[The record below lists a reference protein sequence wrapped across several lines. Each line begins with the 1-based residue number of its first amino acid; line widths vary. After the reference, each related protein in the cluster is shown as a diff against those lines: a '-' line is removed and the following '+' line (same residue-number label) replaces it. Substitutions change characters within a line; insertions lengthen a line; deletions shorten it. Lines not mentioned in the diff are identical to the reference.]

1 MGVPFRDV
9 STTRNERAAMSDTF
23 LAVGPDAPTLCGDW
37 TANDLLAH
45 LLVRERRPDAAG
57 GILIPALAKR
67 TQRVMDQVGAGD
79 FAANVRT
86 FRSGPPLWSPFA
98 VPLLGDRA
106 NLFEF
111 FVHHEDL
118 RRAQP
123 HWEPRPDDGSRDD
136 DLWGGLKTMGKL
148 LLRKSPVG
156 VVFRSADRTDVV
168 AKKGARSVTL
178 VGLPGEIAL
187 VAFGRSPDLARLV
200 IQGDA
205 ADIDA
210 FNAAPK
216 GV

>member
-1 MGVPFRDV
+1 M

-57 GILIPALAKR
+57 GILVPALAKR
-67 TQRVMDQVGAGD
+67 TQKVMDQVAAGD
-79 FAANVRT
+79 YAANVQT

-123 HWEPRPDDGSRDD
+123 EWEPRADDGSRDD
-136 DLWGGLKTMGKL
+136 DLWGALKTMGKL

-156 VVFRSADRTDVV
+156 VTFRCAGRDDVV
-168 AKKGARSVTL
+168 VKKAERGVVL

-187 VAFGRSPDLARLV
+187 VAFGRSPELARVV

-205 ADIDA
+205 ADVA
-210 FNAAPK
+210 SFEASPK
-216 GV
+216 GI

>member
-1 MGVPFRDV
+1 V

-57 GILIPALAKR
+57 GILVPALAKR
-67 TQRVMDQVGAGD
+67 TQKVMDQVAEGD
-79 FAANVRT
+79 YAANVQT

-111 FVHHEDL
+111 FIHHEDL

-123 HWEPRPDDGSRDD
+123 EWEPRADDGSRDD
-136 DLWGGLKTMGKL
+136 DLWGALKTMGKL

-156 VVFRSADRTDVV
+156 VTFRSAGRDDVV
-168 AKKGARSVTL
+168 VKKAERGVII

-187 VAFGRSPDLARLV
+187 VAFGRSPELARVV

-205 ADIDA
+205 ADIAA
-210 FNAAPK
+210 FEAAPK
-216 GV
+216 GI

>member
-1 MGVPFRDV
+1 
-9 STTRNERAAMSDTF
+9 MSDTF
-23 LAVGPDAPTLCGDW
+23 LEVGPDASTLCGDW

-57 GILIPALAKR
+57 GILISALAGY
-67 TQRVMDQVGAGD
+67 TQKVMDQVAAND
-79 FAANVRT
+79 FAANVQT
-86 FRSGPPLWSPFA
+86 FRSGPPMWSPFA
-98 VPLLGDRA
+98 LPLLGDKA

-111 FVHHEDL
+111 YVHHEDL

-123 HWEPRPDDGSRDD
+123 DWEPRADDGSRDD
-136 DLWGGLKTMGKL
+136 DLWASLKTMAKL

-156 VVFRSADRTDVV
+156 VTLRSAGRDDVV
-168 AKKGARSVTL
+168 VKKGDRSVIL

-187 VAFGRSPDLARLV
+187 VAYGRSPDLTRLI

-205 ADIDA
+205 ADVDA

>member
-1 MGVPFRDV
+1 
-9 STTRNERAAMSDTF
+9 
-23 LAVGPDAPTLCGDW
+23 
-37 TANDLLAH
+37 
-45 LLVRERRPDAAG
+45 
-57 GILIPALAKR
+57 
-67 TQRVMDQVGAGD
+67 MDQVGAGD

-123 HWEPRPDDGSRDD
+123 QWEPRPDDGSRDD
-136 DLWGGLKTMGKL
+136 DLWGGLKSMGKL

-156 VVFRSADRTDVV
+156 VIFRSADRTDVV
-168 AKKGARSVTL
+168 AKKGERSVTL

-187 VAFGRSPDLARLV
+187 VAFGRSPDLTRLV

>member
-1 MGVPFRDV
+1 
-9 STTRNERAAMSDTF
+9 MSDTF

-67 TQRVMDQVGAGD
+67 TQKVMDQVGAGD

-123 HWEPRPDDGSRDD
+123 QWEPRPDDGSRDD

-156 VVFRSADRTDVV
+156 VIFRSADRTDVV
-168 AKKGARSVTL
+168 AKKGERSVTL

-187 VAFGRSPDLARLV
+187 VAFGRSPDLTRLV